1 MAYTVTHMV
10 MWKEYTTVMGLQPL
24 MRYRPAD
31 EQICETLR
39 DGRNLATNIAD
50 DTGLSRQYVSDRLGE
65 LAEAGHVKNI
75 GNGLYE
81 LADEPDWTEVLGEQ

>member
-1 MAYTVTHMV
+1 
-10 MWKEYTTVMGLQPL
+10 

-31 EQICETLR
+31 EQICEVLQ

-65 LAEAGHVKNI
+65 LAEAGHVENI

-81 LADEPDWTEVLGEQ
+81 LVNEPDWSEVLSDDD

>member
-1 MAYTVTHMV
+1 
-10 MWKEYTTVMGLQPL
+10 MGVQPL

-31 EQICETLR
+31 EQICEVLQ

-65 LAEAGHVKNI
+65 LAEAGHVENI

-81 LADEPDWTEVLGEQ
+81 LVNEPDWSGVLADDD

>member
-1 MAYTVTHMV
+1 
-10 MWKEYTTVMGLQPL
+10 

-31 EQICETLR
+31 EQICEVLR

-50 DTGLSRQYVSDRLGE
+50 HTDLSRQYVSNRLGE
-65 LAEAGHVKNI
+65 LSEAGHVKNL

-81 LADEPDWTEVLGEQ
+81 LEDEPDWPKEGDDAHN

>member
-1 MAYTVTHMV
+1 
-10 MWKEYTTVMGLQPL
+10 

-31 EQICETLR
+31 EQICEVLQ

-65 LAEAGHVKNI
+65 LAEAGHVENI

-81 LADEPDWTEVLGEQ
+81 LVNEPDWSGVLADDD

>member
-1 MAYTVTHMV
+1 
-10 MWKEYTTVMGLQPL
+10 

-31 EQICETLR
+31 EKICGVLR

-50 DTGLSRQYVSDRLGE
+50 DTDLSRQYVSNRLGE
-65 LAEAGHVKNI
+65 LAEAGHVENI

-81 LADEPDWTEVLGEQ
+81 LVNEPDWPEVFGDD

>member
-1 MAYTVTHMV
+1 
-10 MWKEYTTVMGLQPL
+10 

-31 EQICETLR
+31 EQICEVLR

-50 DTGLSRQYVSDRLGE
+50 DTDLSRQYVSNRLGE
-65 LAEAGHVKNI
+65 LAEAGHVENI

-81 LADEPDWTEVLGEQ
+81 LADEPNWSEVLGDDSR